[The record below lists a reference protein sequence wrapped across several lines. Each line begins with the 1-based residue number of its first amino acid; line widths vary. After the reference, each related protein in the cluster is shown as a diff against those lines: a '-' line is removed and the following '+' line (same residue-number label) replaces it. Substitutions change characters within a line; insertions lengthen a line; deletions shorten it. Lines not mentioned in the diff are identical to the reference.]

1 MERYTC
7 NKKNQER
14 KNKKPYHGIAAKTK
28 QHDKKR
34 KKERNKQDSFQR
46 NSFHNLVDP
55 PSAYHFSYYYRFDIK
70 KCGQFSRCKI
80 YGVLSRHKVAESG
93 DNVKSR
99 VIRMTVLALWA

>member
-55 PSAYHFSYYYRFDIK
+55 PSAFFLLLPI
-70 KCGQFSRCKI
+70 
-80 YGVLSRHKVAESG
+80 
-93 DNVKSR
+93 
-99 VIRMTVLALWA
+99 